1 MSRVCKIILVCEG
14 WRDSAFAR
22 GFLEAAGIG
31 ARSIDA
37 KTNPGGS
44 GHDWVKTQF
53 AQEAANLARFAEG
66 RGVLGL
72 LDEDGQGAAFRE
84 KEVADRLRERGLGP
98 ISAQDG
104 RCLLLPTRNLETWLY
119 WLTAQRCGLPSTV
132 DETTDY
138 KRDSPPAGSPRMSD
152 AHCGPAGKY
161 LHTLNHANPPEG
173 CPLMLGRALGQLR
186 EFLNAVRR

>member
-22 GFLEAAGIG
+22 GFLVAAGVG

-72 LDEDGQGAAFRE
+72 IDEDGRGAAVRQ
-84 KEVADRLRERGLGP
+84 KEVADRLSERGLG
-98 ISAQDG
+98 SFQRG
-104 RCLLLPTRNLETWLY
+104 RDAVFSCQRATWKL
-119 WLTAQRCGLPSTV
+119 GST
-132 DETTDY
+132 
-138 KRDSPPAGSPRMSD
+138 G
-152 AHCGPAGKY
+152 
-161 LHTLNHANPPEG
+161 
-173 CPLMLGRALGQLR
+173 
-186 EFLNAVRR
+186 

>member
-22 GFLEAAGIG
+22 GFLEAAGVG
-31 ARSIDA
+31 ARSIEP

-53 AQEAANLARFAEG
+53 AREAANLARFAEG

-72 LDEDGQGAAFRE
+72 LDEDGRGVAVRA
-84 KEVADRLRERGLGP
+84 KEVADLLKESNLGP
-98 ISAQDG
+98 ISARDG
-104 RCLLLPTRNLETWLY
+104 RCLLLPTHNLETWLY
-119 WLTAQRCGLPSTV
+119 WLAASRDGLPQSV
-132 DETTDY
+132 DEVTDY
-138 KRDSPPAGSPRMSD
+138 KRQGPPAGSRRISD
-152 AHCGPAGKY
+152 KDCRPAGAY
-161 LHTLNHANPPEG
+161 LHTLNHARPAEG
-173 CPLMLGRALGQLR
+173 CPSMLVQSLGQLR